1 MARIERLELFHV
13 AIPLGKPFRPAWIP
27 GYPQTESRFTLL
39 RLTTG
44 DGVEGWAAGNAF
56 ETERQGLGSLLGPYL
71 IGMDPTDIPRV
82 RQLLREA
89 SFLGWHNPWI
99 EAACWDIKGKVEGTP
114 VYRLLDPGLETPVTE
129 ARVYASSGSVLP
141 VGERLAYLDRIRE
154 MGFSGVK
161 LRVHDFEPAQDVAIV
176 EACRR
181 HLGDDFVIGVDANQG
196 WRVTLV
202 DDAPQWDLERATEF
216 GRACE
221 GLGVRWLEEP
231 LDMHAYDELAELR
244 RRMTRLKIAGFELNG
259 GWHEAKVMLEK
270 GSLDVYQPD
279 ATFGDGLSGAVRI
292 GAECRERGLE
302 FTPHTWT
309 NGIGFLVNLH
319 AFAAYP
325 DRGLLEY
332 PFEPPGWVPEVRDG
346 ILAEPIAVR
355 PDGTVTVP
363 QAAGLGIEIDRR
375 ALRRYGRRFYSTS
388 PIKLAVHTIRAKGLR
403 TALELKR
410 KKDARSRTA

>member
-1 MARIERLELFHV
+1 MPRIEKLALYHV
-13 AIPLGKPFRPAWIP
+13 SVPLAAPFYPSWIP
-27 GYPQTESRFTLL
+27 GYPQTASRFTLL
-39 RLTTG
+39 ELTTG

-56 ETERQGLGSLLGPYL
+56 ENERQGLGSLLGPYL

-99 EAACWDIKGKVEGTP
+99 EAACWDIKGKVEGKP
-114 VYRLLDPGLETPVTE
+114 VYQLLNPDLPGPVTE
-129 ARVYASSGSVLP
+129 ARVYASSGSVKP
-141 VGERLAYLDRIRE
+141 VKARLEYLDTIRA
-154 MGFSGVK
+154 MGFAAVK
-161 LRVHDFEPAQDVAIV
+161 LRVHDFDIRQDIAIV

-181 HLGDDFVIGVDANQG
+181 HLGEGFVVGVDANQG

-202 DDAPQWDLERATEF
+202 DDAPLWDLERATEF

-231 LDMHAYDELAELR
+231 LDMHAYDELATLR
-244 RRMTRLKIAGFELNG
+244 RRMKTLKIAGCELNA
-259 GWHEAKVMLEK
+259 GWHEAKILLEK

-279 ATFGDGLSGAVRI
+279 ATFCGGLTTSKMIADACV
-292 GAECRERGLE
+292 ERGLE

-309 NGIGFLVNLH
+309 NGVGLLVNLH
-319 AFAAYP
+319 AFAAHP
-325 DRGLLEY
+325 DRVILEY

-346 ILAEPIAVR
+346 ILSEPITVR
-355 PDGTVTVP
+355 GDGTIAVP
-363 QAAGLGIEIDRR
+363 QEPGLGLQVDPKK
-375 ALRRYGRRFYSTS
+375 LRRYGTRFYQTSTVR
-388 PIKLAVHTIRAKGLR
+388 LALHTIRTKGLR

-410 KKDARSRTA
+410 KKDARAG

>member
-1 MARIERLELFHV
+1 MPRIDRLALFHV
-13 AIPLGKPFRPAWIP
+13 AVPMAAPFYPSWIP

-39 RLTTG
+39 KLTTD
-44 DGVEGWAAGNAF
+44 DGAVGWAAGNAF
-56 ETERQGLGSLLGPYL
+56 ENERQGLGSLLGPYL

-99 EAACWDIKGKVEGTP
+99 EAACWDLKGKLEGKP
-114 VYRLLDPGLETPVTE
+114 VYRLLEPELDGPVTE
-129 ARVYASSGSVLP
+129 ARVYASSGSLLP
-141 VGERLAYLDRIRE
+141 VADRLAYLDRIRE
-154 MGFSGVK
+154 MGFSAVK
-161 LRVHDFEPAQDVAIV
+161 LRVHDFELGADVAV
-176 EACRR
+176 VAAARR
-181 HLGDDFVIGVDANQG
+181 HVGDDFVIGVDANQG

-202 DDAPQWDLERATEF
+202 DDAPLWDLERATEF

-221 GLGVRWLEEP
+221 SLGVSWLEEP

-244 RRMTRLKIAGFELNG
+244 RRMTRLKISGCELNG

-279 ATFGDGLSGAVRI
+279 ATFGGGLGGAMRI
-292 GAECRERGLE
+292 ARACRERGLE

-309 NGIGFLVNLH
+309 NGLGFMVNLH
-319 AFAAYP
+319 AFAAHP
-325 DRGLLEY
+325 ERTLLEY

-346 ILAEPIAVR
+346 ILSEPITVR
-355 PDGTVTVP
+355 PDGTVAVP
-363 QAAGLGIEIDRR
+363 QAPGLGLHVDPKK
-375 ALRRYGRRFYSTS
+375 LSRYGARFYQTT
-388 PIKLAVHTIRAKGLR
+388 PFRLALHTIRKKGLK

-410 KKDARSRTA
+410 RKEERASS